1 MTSLNTPELGTDPVK
16 GWAVHPVHLA
26 ATYVTDEY
34 FLALRYKSSISNA
47 EWHGKELE
55 HRINEFEKKSGLFPH
70 KEMAISNA
78 YDLSNWALQ
87 MKQEKYHKIFTHA
100 FIGMWAAFEAG
111 IENTTAIIIQRDK
124 LSATECAKQFK
135 AGRYPIE
142 QWPFSPEICMEI
154 AQKLETRA
162 KEQTQNGGVDIFG
175 RIKTMLS
182 WMGLEIV
189 AEDKLINN
197 LAEANK
203 IRNTVLHRYGV
214 ISQNDA
220 KDIPNLNPYI
230 DNVMPIEEDKFF
242 AYYEAIHGTLIAIA
256 KGIFN
261 SRFSSKDNST

>member
-1 MTSLNTPELGTDPVK
+1 MTSLSAPTLGTDPVK
-16 GWAVHPVHLA
+16 GWAVHPIHLA

-47 EWHGKELE
+47 EWHGKETE
-55 HRINEFEKKSGLFPH
+55 YRINEFEKISGLFPH
-70 KEMAISNA
+70 KEMALSSA
-78 YDLSNWALQ
+78 YDLSQWALE
-87 MKQEKYHKIFTHA
+87 MKMEKYHKIFTHA

-111 IENTTAIIIQRDK
+111 VENTVATIIQHDK
-124 LSATECAKQFK
+124 IYAEGCSKQFK
-135 AGRYPIE
+135 SGRYPID
-142 QWPFSPEICMEI
+142 QWPWSPEICMDI
-154 AQKLETRA
+154 AQKLDTRA
-162 KEQTQNGGVDIFG
+162 KDQTQNGGVDIFG
-175 RIKTMLS
+175 RIKTMFL
-182 WMGLEIV
+182 WMDLVIV

-220 KDIPNLNPYI
+220 KDIPNLNQYI